1 MSNFFYNVAIAVP
14 LRQAFTYHS
23 NQQIIPGTRVA
34 VKFGRTNKLGIVTE
48 VICETNIKT
57 KPIHMVLDDLPIFS
71 KTELKIFKWASD
83 YYLHPIGEVINSFL
97 PTNLRQTKNTF
108 EDETMIKSNREII
121 EQNLEFE
128 TILNSEQIKAVK
140 FLNELKGFTPTLLHG
155 VTGSGKTEVYIR
167 CIYEQLLKNKSVL
180 VLAPEIALTP
190 QLESRLRNQFGDS
203 VGIFHSKMT
212 PFARYK
218 AWKKFK
224 SGEIKVIIGTR
235 SAVMMPAPKLGL
247 IIVDEEHDA
256 SYKQQE
262 GFKFSARDIAIKRA
276 QMIKIP
282 IILGSATPS
291 LRTLKLVEERKFKTI
306 SLTKRVTQKSP
317 PKFSILDINE
327 VKLISGLAPQAIE
340 AISQTLKQKK
350 QAMIFINRRG
360 FAPQFICSY
369 CDWKAMCNSCDS
381 SLVFHHQVARLICH
395 RCDSAFGVPTHCPSC
410 SKAQL
415 SFHGTGT
422 EQLEETLK
430 ELFPGTSIHRVDRDS
445 TAKVGSLETILSE
458 INNAETGILIG
469 TQMLIKGHDFPNLEL
484 VVTVDVDQGITSLNS
499 SAVEEMGQQLIQ
511 VAGRAGRSD
520 GNATVLVQS
529 RYVND
534 QNLLQL
540 RSGNYLNFAK
550 SLMKQRQ
557 ATNQPPYT
565 FEATIKASSPKA
577 QTNIEMLTYAK
588 QFIDTSTCV
597 LIGPIPAMQS
607 KVRGSYHHHLV
618 IQANT
623 RINLNKLLIYLADS
637 LTNDKNAISKKVR
650 WSINVDPIEF

>member
-1 MSNFFYNVAIAVP
+1 M
-14 LRQAFTYHS
+14 
-23 NQQIIPGTRVA
+23 
-34 VKFGRTNKLGIVTE
+34 
-48 VICETNIKT
+48 
-57 KPIHMVLDDLPIFS
+57 
-71 KTELKIFKWASD
+71 
-83 YYLHPIGEVINSFL
+83 
-97 PTNLRQTKNTF
+97 
-108 EDETMIKSNREII
+108 
-121 EQNLEFE
+121 
-128 TILNSEQIKAVK
+128 
-140 FLNELKGFTPTLLHG
+140 
-155 VTGSGKTEVYIR
+155 
-167 CIYEQLLKNKSVL
+167 

-190 QLESRLRNQFGDS
+190 QLESRVRNQFGNL
-203 VGIFHSKMT
+203 VGIYHSKMT
-212 PFARYK
+212 PSARYK
-218 AWKKFK
+218 AWKKFR

-276 QMIKIP
+276 QIIKIP

-381 SLVFHHQVARLICH
+381 SLVFHHQAARLICH

-415 SFHGTGT
+415 SFLGTGT

-430 ELFPGTSIHRVDRDS
+430 ELFPSTSIHRVDRDS
-445 TAKVGSLETILSE
+445 TTKVGSLETILSE
-458 INNAETGILIG
+458 INNADTGILIG

-540 RSGNYLNFAK
+540 KSGNYLNFAK
-550 SLMKQRQ
+550 SLMEQRQ

-588 QFIDTSTCV
+588 QFIDASKCV

-623 RINLNKLLIYLADS
+623 RTSLNKLLVYLSDS
-637 LTNDKNAISKKVR
+637 LDQ
-650 WSINVDPIEF
+650 

>member
-1 MSNFFYNVAIAVP
+1 MSKFFYNVAIAVP

-48 VICETNIKT
+48 VIGETDIKT

-108 EDETMIKSNREII
+108 ETEAIEGNKEII
-121 EQNLEFE
+121 EQNSEFE
-128 TILNSEQIKAVK
+128 TALNSEQIKAVK
-140 FLNELKGFTPTLLHG
+140 FLNELKGFMPTLLHG

-167 CIYEQLLKNKSVL
+167 CIYEQLLNNGSVL

-190 QLESRLRNQFGDS
+190 QLESRVRNQFGDL
-203 VGIFHSKMT
+203 VGIYHSKMT
-212 PFARYK
+212 PSARYK
-218 AWKKFK
+218 AWKKFR
-224 SGEIKVIIGTR
+224 SGELKVIIGTR

-276 QMIKIP
+276 QIIKIP

-291 LRTLKLVEERKFKTI
+291 LRTLKLVEEKKFQTV

-327 VKLISGLAPQAIE
+327 VKLVSGLAPQAIE
-340 AISQTLKQKK
+340 AISQTLTQKK

-381 SLVFHHQVARLICH
+381 SLVFHHQAARLICH
-395 RCDSAFGVPTHCPSC
+395 RCDSAFGVPTDCPSC

-415 SFHGTGT
+415 SFLGTGT
-422 EQLEETLK
+422 EQLEATLK
-430 ELFPGTSIHRVDRDS
+430 ELFPKTTIHRMDRDS
-445 TAKVGSLETILSE
+445 TTKAGSLEAILSE
-458 INNAETGILIG
+458 INNSDTGILIG

-534 QNLLQL
+534 ENLLQL
-540 RSGNYLNFAK
+540 KSGNYLNFAK
-550 SLMKQRQ
+550 SLMEQRQ

-588 QFIDTSTCV
+588 QFIDSSKCV

-607 KVRGSYHHHLV
+607 KVRGSYHHHLL
-618 IQANT
+618 IQTKT
-623 RINLNKLLIYLADS
+623 RTGLNKLLVHLSDFLS
-637 LTNDKNAISKKVR
+637 KDKNTISQKVR
-650 WSINVDPIEF
+650 WSINVDPLEF

>member
-1 MSNFFYNVAIAVP
+1 MSKFFYNIAIAVP

-48 VICETNIKT
+48 VISKTDIKT
-57 KPIHMVLDDLPIFS
+57 KPINMVLDDLPIFS
-71 KTELKIFKWASD
+71 KTELKIFRWASN
-83 YYLHPIGEVINSFL
+83 YYLHPIGEVISSFL
-97 PTNLRQTKNTF
+97 PTDLRQTKNTF
-108 EDETMIKSNREII
+108 EAETIASNREII
-121 EQNLEFE
+121 EQNSEFE

-140 FLNELKGFTPTLLHG
+140 FLNELEGFFPTLLHG

-167 CIYEQLLKNKSVL
+167 CIYEQLLNNKSVL

-190 QLESRLRNQFGDS
+190 QLESRVRNQFGDL
-203 VGIFHSKMT
+203 VGVYHSKMT
-212 PFARYK
+212 PSARYK
-218 AWKKFK
+218 AWKKFRC
-224 SGEIKVIIGTR
+224 GEIRVIIGTR

-276 QMIKIP
+276 QIIKIP

-291 LRTLKLVEERKFKTI
+291 LRTLKLVEERKFKTV

-327 VKLISGLAPQAIE
+327 VKLVSGLAPQAIE

-369 CDWKAMCNSCDS
+369 CDWKAICNSCDS
-381 SLVFHHQVARLICH
+381 SLVFHHQAARLICH

-410 SKAQL
+410 SKSQL
-415 SFHGTGT
+415 SLLGTGT

-430 ELFPGTSIHRVDRDS
+430 ALFPKTSIHRMDRDS
-445 TAKVGSLETILSE
+445 TTKAGSLETILSE
-458 INNAETGILIG
+458 IKNSDTGILIG

-540 RSGNYLNFAK
+540 KSGNYLNFAK
-550 SLMKQRQ
+550 SLMEQRQ

-588 QFIDTSTCV
+588 QFIDPSKCV

-607 KVRGSYHHHLV
+607 KVRGSYHHHLL
-618 IQANT
+618 IQAKT
-623 RINLNKLLIYLADS
+623 RTGLNKLLVLLSDFLS
-637 LTNDKNAISKKVR
+637 KDKNNISKKVR
-650 WSINVDPIEF
+650 WSINVDPLEF